1 MKTHRRV
8 KVRRLRRKVVDVAR
22 APTMPPKKR
31 KERPSEDIHTHMHT
45 FSITHITGQPVNVN
59 DPITTYVDRSSLDNR
74 HRYEAEI
81 AFEPPSPIKRFRQG
95 QVQLAPPPQ
104 IPAGSGHAFNLD
116 FDSGRYEIGLDGNN
130 VDDEDK
136 GAHRRKRATRT
147 PKIVKPSVS
156 ARYTHETG
164 SL

>member
-1 MKTHRRV
+1 
-8 KVRRLRRKVVDVAR
+8 
-22 APTMPPKKR
+22 MPPKKR
-31 KERPSEDIHTHMHT
+31 KERPSEDVHTHTHT
-45 FSITHITGQPVNVN
+45 FSIAHITGQPVNVN
-59 DPITTYVDRSSLDNR
+59 DPIMTYVDRSSLDNR
-74 HRYEAEI
+74 RRYEAEI

-116 FDSGRYEIGLDGNN
+116 FDFDSGRYEMGLDGNDA
-130 VDDEDK
+130 DDEDE
-136 GAHRRKRATRT
+136 GARRRERATRA

-156 ARYTHETG
+156 ARYTRETG